1 MIKPRSFLFF
11 LLLSTFL
18 VSADQNK
25 EQFNF
30 RIRTITAGVTLNNLA
45 DLATIYDA
53 IDFLK
58 QSRQFFTEK
67 GYEVQTIR
75 LSTQHLHELVEDRP
89 DQFTIDYFKKIDA
102 VLVDNNVVL
111 AVGELLE
118 GDQHDAQMADWVIRL
133 IKATQNIS
141 FSLPIASEENG
152 IHHQSIKTAAEI
164 CVALA
169 ENSKGGEANFRFA
182 ATANCPAGIPF
193 FPAASH
199 QGTNSFAIGLEY
211 PNLITEVFKNSTWEN
226 AESRLKAA
234 LEKAMKPIESIA
246 MELQNADWKYDG
258 IDTSPAPGL
267 DASIG
272 DAIEALTQKPFGSS
286 TTLSACAIITRVIK
300 NLDVKTCGYSGLMLP
315 VIEDK
320 TLAQRATEGYYTVEE
335 LLLFSSVSGTGL
347 DVIPISGSTSKETIE
362 GLYRDVAS
370 LSLKYFN
377 KPLSARLFPIPGKEA
392 GDVVEFENPYLT
404 TTTVMEIH

>member
-118 GDQHDAQMADWVIRL
+118 GDQYDAQMADWVIRL